1 VEKQVGQQP
10 EQLRMV
16 TVFLGVVGGE
26 IRKLGAF
33 LENVGRFWKNVG
45 LFLKNLRRFFA

>member
-16 TVFLGVVGGE
+16 TVFLRLWEGR